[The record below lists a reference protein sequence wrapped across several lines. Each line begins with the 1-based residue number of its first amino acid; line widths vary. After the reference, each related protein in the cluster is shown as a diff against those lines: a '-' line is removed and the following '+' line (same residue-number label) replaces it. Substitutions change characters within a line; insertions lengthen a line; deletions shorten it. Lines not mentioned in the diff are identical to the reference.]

1 MDARQH
7 GFFLAKKRRFSTL
20 RTFDEA
26 DRKAE
31 GGDRRS
37 ATPGTPGN
45 DLGYDWIVGSL
56 AGFGEGFFE
65 GTEAEDRFVCFADP
79 STYESYP
86 GWMLR
91 NLLVLVSRKWKLRQV
106 QILCYR
112 DIQARRHEAHSI
124 ILPLEQCESRTSEI
138 VRDRESPSIS
148 EMPKVT
154 GWERN
159 NTGKVMSKVANL
171 GEYMDPLR
179 LVSLTSHMQRLTFQ
193 VGGSSSRSE
202 LEINQVA
209 HCTSTELGYYQRHQV
224 PSPRRWDSW

>member
-7 GFFLAKKRRFSTL
+7 GFFLAKKRRSSSL
-20 RTFDEA
+20 RNFDEA

-31 GGDRRS
+31 GGDRRP

-56 AGFGEGFFE
+56 ASFGEGFFE

-138 VRDRESPSIS
+138 VRDRESQSTS

-179 LVSLTSHMQRLTFQ
+179 LVCLTSHISKTDFPGWRTKQ
-193 VGGSSSRSE
+193 S
-202 LEINQVA
+202 I
-209 HCTSTELGYYQRHQV
+209 
-224 PSPRRWDSW
+224 